1 MRVGLIGD
9 YCGKGYE
16 LYVILFWL
24 LDSFFS
30 PLQSKAIFIS
40 DPYISDL
47 VSDFKS
53 TDTFSSSEPDKKN
66 TKEENYKMKIRQTKL
81 SLSKTLQHPE
91 VPLLLLAEL

>member
-53 TDTFSSSEPDKKN
+53 TDTFSSTEFDKKN
-66 TKEENYKMKIRQTKL
+66 TKEENYKMKIPQTKL
-81 SLSKTLQHPE
+81 SLSKTL
-91 VPLLLLAEL
+91 